1 MERRAPEL
9 YTYEVTLPTRP
20 PSSETV
26 RGKAGCRF
34 ATGRLMLL
42 NGRRIV
48 FKGVN
53 RHEWN
58 CRTGRAVTM
67 EDMVSDVRAMKQNNI
82 NAVRTSHYPNRTEWY
97 DLCDEYGL
105 YVIDETNLETH
116 GTWQR
121 PDGAESALPGDR
133 PEWLGAVLDRA
144 NSMLQRDKN
153 HASVLIWSCGTK
165 PGSLHTNEPL
175 PRNGPHWCI
184 TSVPCRR
191 IRYQRYEPEETRR

>member
-1 MERRAPEL
+1 
-9 YTYEVTLPTRP
+9 
-20 PSSETV
+20 
-26 RGKAGCRF
+26 
-34 ATGRLMLL
+34 
-42 NGRRIV
+42 
-48 FKGVN
+48 
-53 RHEWN
+53 
-58 CRTGRAVTM
+58 
-67 EDMVSDVRAMKQNNI
+67 MVSDVRAMKQNNI

-153 HASVLIWSCGTK
+153 HASVLMWSCGNE
-165 PGSLHTNEPL
+165 SLGGRDIYEMSRFFRETDPTRLVHYEGVFHDRRYPD
-175 PRNGPHWCI
+175 
-184 TSVPCRR
+184 TSDMESQMYTPAADVAGVYIWLSISLVSGDRKSVV
-191 IRYQRYEPEETRR
+191 